1 MKKTVIIT
9 GASRGIG
16 KETANYFAE
25 NGWNVA
31 ATMRNAKDG
40 EHYQGNENIKVYS
53 LDVKNIQSIE
63 DARDQILADFGKVDV
78 IVNNAGKGLFG
89 IFEASSREQ
98 IRDQYETNL
107 FGTMDVIKTFL
118 PHLREQQSGTIIN
131 ITSMAGLE
139 PNPLISLYNSSK
151 FALDAFSESLSY
163 ELGQLGI
170 RVKIVVPGSTQSDFM
185 SPQSMVWTNSS
196 ELADYQP
203 TINKFMAFAQKM
215 TNPELVVPALDVSKV
230 IFEAATDEKK
240 TVRYIVGERNQQR
253 FENRIK
259 DGIDGIEN
267 SIQGLTQFAFEN

>member
-118 PHLREQQSGTIIN
+118 PHLREQKSGTIIN

-185 SPQSMVWTNSS
+185 SPQSMVCTNSS

>member
-1 MKKTVIIT
+1 MSKTVLIT

-16 KETANYFAE
+16 KETAKYFAE
-25 NGWNVA
+25 QGWNVA
-31 ATMRNAKDG
+31 ATMRNIKDG
-40 EHYQGNENIKVYS
+40 EHFKTNKNIRVYS
-53 LDVKNIQSIE
+53 LDVKSIQSIE
-63 DARDQILADFGKVDV
+63 GARVQILADFGKVDV

-98 IRDQYETNL
+98 IRDQFETNL

-118 PHLREQQSGTIIN
+118 PHLRKQKAGTIIN

-170 RVKIVVPGSTQSDFM
+170 RVKIVVPGSTKSDFM
-185 SPQSMVWTNSS
+185 TPQSMVWTNSQKL
-196 ELADYQP
+196 EDYQP
-203 TINKFMAFAQKM
+203 TIKKFTEFAQKM
-215 TNPELVVPALDVSKV
+215 TDPSLVMDTVEVSKV
-230 IFEAATDEKK
+230 IFKAATDEKK

-253 FENRIK
+253 FENRINS
-259 DGIDGIEN
+259 GVEGIEQ
-267 SIQGLTQFAFEN
+267 SIEQLTKFAFEN